1 MHVPFDVEEIDYSG
15 QSFGTL
21 EFWPSTKISIK
32 LKNANSLLNAKDFAV
47 TYSLPAHQLLV
58 KPLLLIGTLLAF
70 AIAGIV
76 LSRTDIKL
84 YDDKIESKK
93 K

>member
-1 MHVPFDVEEIDYSG
+1 MHVPFEVDEIDYKGESY
-15 QSFGTL
+15 GTL
-21 EFWPSTKISIK
+21 EFWPSTKVSIK

-47 TYSLPAHQLLV
+47 TYTLPSHQLLV
-58 KPLLLIGTLLAF
+58 KPLLLIATLLAF
-70 AIAGIV
+70 ALAIIF

-84 YDDKIESKK
+84 YDDKAELKK